1 MQKKVNFLENKIPNF
16 KNIKKI
22 YQKSININ
30 RHTNFGPVSK
40 ILELKLKKILRLPN
54 NKSVIMCSSATM
66 GLLVISNYLRL
77 QNRNKNI
84 FATSN
89 YTFFSSN
96 LNFLSN
102 AKILPTNEKGLISK
116 EHIKKKIDTF
126 SDLIYTNLFNQ
137 DPHFCEI
144 YDLCKKYKKNLI
156 IDNATNLLDRPKNYN
171 RMNLFEVVSFHH
183 TKPWGFGEGGII
195 ICNKN
200 HEKKIKE
207 LINFGSKK
215 FVHDKMY
222 SFNAKISDWSCS
234 VILDRINNYD
244 KWFLEYN
251 NQYKR
256 IKKIILDKFN
266 YYKILDNQTKSPKN
280 YIAIICNKK
289 IDNNLLRKTR
299 YLQFKKYYKP
309 LSKSL
314 KNCNARKI
322 YENILC
328 VPCHNDIIK
337 ISEKKIIKDL
347 SLFLNKK
354 NNSGFNSPI

>member
-1 MQKKVNFLENKIPNF
+1 MQKKVNFLENKIPDF
-16 KNIKKI
+16 INIKKI
-22 YQKSININ
+22 YQKSIKLN

-40 ILELKLKKILRLPN
+40 ILELKLKKILKLPK
-54 NKSVIMCSSATM
+54 NKIVIMCSSATM
-66 GLLVISNYLRL
+66 GLLIISNYLRL

-116 EHIKKKIDTF
+116 KHIIKKIDTF

-137 DPHFCEI
+137 DPHFYEI
-144 YDLCKKYKKNLI
+144 YNLCKKYKKNLI

-215 FVHDKMY
+215 FAHNKKY

-244 KWFLEYN
+244 KWSFDYN

-266 YYKILDNQTKSPKN
+266 FYKILDKQTKSPKS
-280 YIAIICNKK
+280 YIAIMCKKRINK
-289 IDNNLLRKTR
+289 NLLKKTK
-299 YLQFKKYYKP
+299 YLVFRKYYKP
-309 LSKSL
+309 LLKSL
-314 KNCNARKI
+314 NNCNAEKI

-328 VPCHNDIIK
+328 VPCHKDLIK
-337 ISEKKIIKDL
+337 ISDKKIIKDL
-347 SLFLNKK
+347 SLFLNEKK
-354 NNSGFNSPI
+354 

>member
-1 MQKKVNFLENKIPNF
+1 MQKKINFLENKIPNF

-22 YQKSININ
+22 YQKSIKIN

-40 ILELKLKKILRLPN
+40 ILEYKLKKILRLPN

-66 GLLVISNYLRL
+66 GLLIICNYLKL
-77 QNRNKNI
+77 QNKNKSV

-89 YTFFSSN
+89 YTSFSSN

-102 AKILPTNEKGLISK
+102 SKILPTNEYGLISRK
-116 EHIKKKIDTF
+116 HIEKRLKMF

-137 DPHFCEI
+137 DPYYNEI
-144 YDLCKKYKKNLI
+144 YNLCKKYKKNLV

-171 RMNLFEVVSFHH
+171 KMNIFEVISFHH

-195 ICNKN
+195 VCNTK
-200 HEKKIKE
+200 HENKIKE
-207 LINFGSKK
+207 LINFGSKN
-215 FVHDKMY
+215 FLLDKNY
-222 SFNAKISDWSCS
+222 SFNAKMSDWSCS
-234 VILDRINNYD
+234 VILDRINNYN
-244 KWFLEYN
+244 KWSPKYK

-256 IKKIILDKFN
+256 LKKIIFDNFN
-266 YYKILDNQTKSPKN
+266 FYKILDKQTQSPKN

-289 IDNNLLRKTR
+289 VDNNLLKKTR
-299 YLQFKKYYKP
+299 YLEFKKYYKP

-347 SLFLNKK
+347 SLFLNEKK
-354 NNSGFNSPI
+354 